1 MSDRTWMTVPSRPY
15 SFMGIIETSLKSV
28 DNRVFNTLSGRL
40 YQGLPHNG

>member
-1 MSDRTWMTVPSRPY
+1 MSDRTWMTVPSHPY

-28 DNRVFNTLSGRL
+28 DDRVPLSERL